1 LTVRRNRRRMELNHS
16 VQNPRKYVVASAAS
30 GGMKQEME
38 LRHVRSF
45 IAVAEEGNFGRAA
58 ERLRIAQSA
67 VSQQIKSLERSL
79 GVTLFDRAA
88 RPIELTPAGERFL
101 GHARAILESV
111 DRAVDETTAAVTD
124 RRSVLRFGMSSFGGG
139 PVVDELVRLARE
151 RLTDV
156 DLQVFLDT
164 TLHNVAA
171 LNRGTLDV
179 SITYIPFHAKR
190 HLRFLRLGNIEYK
203 IAVPAGHRLAAVTSI
218 PREDLGDQPVLYMP
232 RTINPLLADHV
243 SWLLFGRADQPWLE
257 VVDGLSRRLELVA
270 EGAGITPV
278 AFPIERLLPVPGV
291 VYRPIAEPAPT
302 LDYGLLWFDDRAS
315 AGLLAFLDLARE
327 IEDRLSGA
335 SRSPLI
341 SA

>member
-1 LTVRRNRRRMELNHS
+1 
-16 VQNPRKYVVASAAS
+16 
-30 GGMKQEME
+30 ME

-45 IAVAEEGNFGRAA
+45 VAVAEERNFGRAA

-79 GVTLFDRAA
+79 GVTLFDRTA
-88 RPIELTPAGERFL
+88 RPIELTPAGDRFL

-111 DRAVDETTAAVTD
+111 DRAVDETAAAVTD
-124 RRSVLRFGMSSFGGG
+124 HRSILRFGMSSFGGG

-156 DLQVFLDT
+156 DLRIFLDT
-164 TLHNVAA
+164 TMHNILA
-171 LNRGTLDV
+171 LDRRILDV
-179 SITYIPFHAKR
+179 AVAYVPFHSKR
-190 HLRFLRLGNIEYK
+190 QPRFLRLGNIEYV
-203 IAVPAGHRLAAVTSI
+203 IAVPERHRFAADTSI
-218 PREDLGDQPVLYMP
+218 RRDDLCDEPVLYLP

-243 SWLLFGRADQPWLE
+243 SWLLFGRADQPWID

-302 LDYGLLWFDDRAS
+302 LDYGLLWFDDAS
-315 AGLLAFLDLARE
+315 PGLMAFLDLARE
-327 IEDRLSGA
+327 LEERTPAPADTRSAIGA
-335 SRSPLI
+335 
-341 SA
+341 

>member
-1 LTVRRNRRRMELNHS
+1 
-16 VQNPRKYVVASAAS
+16 
-30 GGMKQEME
+30 ME

-79 GVTLFDRAA
+79 GVKLFDRAA

-111 DRAVDETTAAVTD
+111 DRAVDETTAAVAD
-124 RRSVLRFGMSSFGGG
+124 HRSVLRFGMSSFGGG
-139 PVVDELVRLARE
+139 PVVDELVRAARE

-164 TLHNVAA
+164 TMHNIAA
-171 LNRGTLDV
+171 LDRRSLDV
-179 SITYIPFHAKR
+179 AVAYVPFHSKR
-190 HLRFLRLGNIEYK
+190 QPRFLRLGNIGYV
-203 IAVPAGHRLAAVTSI
+203 IAVPASHPFAAATSI
-218 PREDLGDQPVLYMP
+218 RREDLRDESVLYLP

-243 SWLLFGRADQPWLE
+243 SWLLFGRADQPWID

-291 VYRPIAEPAPT
+291 VYRPIADPVPT
-302 LDYGLLWFDDRAS
+302 LDYGLLWFDDHAS
-315 AGLLAFLDLARE
+315 TGLMGFLNLARE
-327 IEDRLSGA
+327 LEERPSSVTGT
-335 SRSPLI
+335 RSPI
-341 SA
+341 GA

>member
-1 LTVRRNRRRMELNHS
+1 
-16 VQNPRKYVVASAAS
+16 
-30 GGMKQEME
+30 ME
-38 LRHVRSF
+38 LRQVHTF
-45 IAVAEEGNFGRAA
+45 IAVAEERNFGRAA

-101 GHARAILESV
+101 GHARVILESV
-111 DRAVDETTAAVTD
+111 DRAVDETIATVTD
-124 RRSVLRFGMSSFGGG
+124 HRSILRFGMSSFGGG
-139 PVVDELVRLARE
+139 PVVDELVRTARE

-164 TLHNVAA
+164 TAHNIAA
-171 LNRGTLDV
+171 LDRHILDV
-179 SITYIPFHAKR
+179 VVAYVPFHAKR
-190 HLRFLRLGNIEYK
+190 DPRFLRLGRIEYV
-203 IAVPAGHRLAAVTSI
+203 IAVPQGHPLADATSI
-218 PREDLGDQPVLYMP
+218 PREDLHEESLLYMP

-243 SWLLFGRADQPWLE
+243 SWLLFGRADQPWVD

-291 VYRPIAEPAPT
+291 VYRPISEPAPT
-302 LDYGLLWFDDRAS
+302 LDYGLLWFDDHAS
-315 AGLLAFLDLARE
+315 PGLMAFLDLARDIAE
-327 IEDRLSGA
+327 RVSNGVLPLPIEA
-335 SRSPLI
+335 
-341 SA
+341 

>member
-1 LTVRRNRRRMELNHS
+1 
-16 VQNPRKYVVASAAS
+16 
-30 GGMKQEME
+30 ME

-45 IAVAEEGNFGRAA
+45 VAVAEEGNFGRAA

-79 GVTLFDRAA
+79 GVTLFDRTA

-111 DRAVDETTAAVTD
+111 ARAVDETARAVTD
-124 RRSVLRFGMSSFGGG
+124 HRSVLRFGMSSFGGG
-139 PVVDELVRLARE
+139 PVVDGLVRAARE

-164 TLHNVAA
+164 TMHNIAA
-171 LNRGTLDV
+171 LDRRSLDV
-179 SITYIPFHAKR
+179 VVAYIPFHSKR
-190 HLRFLRLGNIEYK
+190 QPRFLRLGHIGYV
-203 IAVPAGHRLAAVTSI
+203 IAVPAGHRLAAAPSI
-218 PREDLGDQPVLYMP
+218 RREDLRDERVLCLP
-232 RTINPLLADHV
+232 RSINPLLAEHV
-243 SWLLFGRADQPWLE
+243 SWLLFGRSDQPWVE

-278 AFPIERLLPVPGV
+278 GVPIERLLPVPGV
-291 VYRPIAEPAPT
+291 VYRPIADPAPT

-315 AGLLAFLDLARE
+315 PGLMAFLDLARE
-327 IEDRLSGA
+327 LEDRAPATTGSPSAIGA
-335 SRSPLI
+335 
-341 SA
+341 